1 LSFNFYENIIFHGVL
16 I

>member
-1 LSFNFYENIIFHGVL
+1 LSFNFYENIIFHGAL